1 MSMFALTSVGGRT
14 CAEVSVRVTVI
25 FCTSLT
31 PVRFT
36 VIVLPEK
43 WGLPE
48 TVPVPRVRLALP
60 LTTGLLKEKTNLCLP
75 ARFRHSKPGSPAS
88 GRFGG
93 LKRTMERPG
102 GNSRARFSLYAK
114 DQIMKKSK
122 LCQGEI
128 RNSFRKRVGNS
139 LSFGV
144 SLRRM

>member
-75 ARFRHSKPGSPAS
+75 ALFRIPKLGWHQAGGFAAWSGTLRGREETSVADSGSN
-88 GRFGG
+88 R
-93 LKRTMERPG
+93 
-102 GNSRARFSLYAK
+102 
-114 DQIMKKSK
+114 K
-122 LCQGEI
+122 L
-128 RNSFRKRVGNS
+128 
-139 LSFGV
+139 
-144 SLRRM
+144 